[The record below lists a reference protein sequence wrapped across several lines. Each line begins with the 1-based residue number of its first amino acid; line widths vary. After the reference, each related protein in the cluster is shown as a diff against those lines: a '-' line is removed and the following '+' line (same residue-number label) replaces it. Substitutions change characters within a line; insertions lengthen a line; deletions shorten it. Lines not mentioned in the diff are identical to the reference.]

1 MRGREEIDNSQN
13 NDTRKKGLFE
23 SVIEGRPV
31 IGSKAVASKIMIW
44 NVTFL
49 IPDSRTGFK
58 GP

>member
-31 IGSKAVASKIMIW
+31 IGSKAVASKIMI
-44 NVTFL
+44 
-49 IPDSRTGFK
+49 
-58 GP
+58 